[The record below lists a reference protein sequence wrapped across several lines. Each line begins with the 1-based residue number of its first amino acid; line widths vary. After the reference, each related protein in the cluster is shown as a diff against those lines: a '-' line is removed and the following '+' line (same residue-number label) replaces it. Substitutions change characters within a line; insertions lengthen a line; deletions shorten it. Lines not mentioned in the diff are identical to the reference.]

1 MIGSRKSVAA
11 GLLIALGLVAGTA
24 TAAARTAYD
33 GVWSVVVAA
42 ESGTCSGSYRYP
54 VAIVNGNVR
63 HAEQGEQLFDVR
75 GRVGTDGRV
84 NVEVSR
90 GDLRAFGVGR
100 LAGASGGGTWRSP
113 SGCAGSWRAARRS

>member
-11 GLLIALGLVAGTA
+11 GLLIALGVVAGTAA

-33 GVWSVVVAA
+33 GMWSVVVAA

-63 HAEQGEQLFDVR
+63 HAEQGEQMFDVR
-75 GRVGTDGRV
+75 GRVGADGRV
-84 NVEVSR
+84 NVEVSS
-90 GDLRAFGVGR
+90 GDLRAYGVGR
-100 LAGASGGGTWRSP
+100 LAGTSGGGTWRS